1 MLLSQ
6 LKNEF
11 EKGLQ
16 DEFPSTE
23 ILSFFYILTEE
34 YLGLQR
40 VDIALNPDQ
49 EISKEEQTKFESV
62 LNRLKKQE
70 PIQYI
75 TGSTEFFT
83 RKFLVNKSVLI
94 PRPETEELVEWII
107 SDHRNTE
114 KQLKVLDIGTGT
126 GCIPI
131 SLKKELKDSEVSSY
145 DISSEALLIAKRN
158 AKLNAAEVTFQ
169 KLDILKT
176 DSLDD
181 SYDIIVSNPPYVRE
195 LEKKAM
201 HKNVL
206 DHEPKLALYV
216 EDDDALLF
224 YSKIAELASKSLNKD
239 GRLYFEINQYLPEE
253 TKSLVEQFGFE
264 AELKKDIFGNYRMLK
279 AIRK

>member
-16 DEFPSTE
+16 DEYPSTE

-40 VDIALNPDQ
+40 VDIALNPAQ
-49 EISKEEQTKFESV
+49 EISKEEQTKFESA
-62 LNRLKKQE
+62 LNRLKNHE

-75 TGSTEFFT
+75 IGSTEFFT

-131 SLKKELKDSEVSSY
+131 SLKKELKDSEVTSY

-158 AKLNAAEVTFQ
+158 AKLNAAEVIFQ
-169 KLDILKT
+169 KLNILET
-176 DSLDD
+176 DLLDD
-181 SYDIIVSNPPYVRE
+181 NFDVIVSNPPYVRE

-206 DHEPKLALYV
+206 DHEPELALYV
-216 EDDDALLF
+216 EDNDALLF
-224 YSKIAELASKSLNKD
+224 YRKIAELASKSLVKD

-264 AELKKDIFGNYRMLK
+264 AELKKDIFDNYRMLK

>member
-6 LKNEF
+6 LRNEF
-11 EKGLQ
+11 QNGLQ

-34 YLGLQR
+34 YLEMRR
-40 VDIALNPDQ
+40 VDIALNPAQ
-49 EISKEEQTKFESV
+49 EISKEAQTKFESA

-107 SDHRNTE
+107 SDYRNTE
-114 KQLKVLDIGTGT
+114 GQLKVLDIGTGT
-126 GCIPI
+126 GCISI

-181 SYDIIVSNPPYVRE
+181 NFDIIVSNPPYVRE

-224 YSKIAELASKSLNKD
+224 YSKIAELASKFLNKD

>member
-6 LKNEF
+6 LKSEF

-23 ILSFFYILTEE
+23 LMSFFYILTEE
-34 YLGLQR
+34 YLGMQR
-40 VDIALNPDQ
+40 VDIALNPDL
-49 EISKEEQTKFESV
+49 EISREEQIKFESA
-62 LNRLKKQE
+62 LKRLKKYE

-75 TGSTEFFT
+75 IGNTGFFG

-107 SDHRNTE
+107 SDHKKYTSE
-114 KQLKVLDIGTGT
+114 LHILDIGTGS

-131 SLKKELKDSEVSSY
+131 SLSKELKNSKVCSY
-145 DISSEALLIAKRN
+145 DISSEALLMAKRN
-158 AKLNAAEVTFQ
+158 AKLHAAEVIFQ
-169 KLDILKT
+169 KLNILEA

-195 LEKKAM
+195 LEKMGM

-206 DHEPKLALYV
+206 DYEPKLALYV
-216 EDDDALLF
+216 EDDNALLF
-224 YSKIAELASKSLNKD
+224 YSKIVELASKSLTKD

>member
-11 EKGLQ
+11 EKALQ
-16 DEFPSTE
+16 NEFPSTE

-34 YLGLQR
+34 YLGMQR
-40 VDIALNPDQ
+40 IDIALNPAQ
-49 EISKEEQTKFESV
+49 EISKETQTKFKSV

-107 SDHRNTE
+107 LDYRNTE

-181 SYDIIVSNPPYVRE
+181 NFDIIVSNPPYVRE

>member
-16 DEFPSTE
+16 NEFPSTE

-34 YLGLQR
+34 YLEMRR
-40 VDIALNPDQ
+40 VDIALNPAQ
-49 EISKEEQTKFESV
+49 EISKETQTKFESA
-62 LNRLKKQE
+62 LNRLKKHE

-94 PRPETEELVEWII
+94 PRPETEELIEWII
-107 SDHRNTE
+107 SDHRNAGG
-114 KQLKVLDIGTGT
+114 QLKVLDIGTGT

-131 SLKKELKDSEVSSY
+131 SLKKELENSEVSSY

-181 SYDIIVSNPPYVRE
+181 NFDIIVSNPPYVRE

-224 YSKIAELASKSLNKD
+224 YSKIAELASKSLSKD